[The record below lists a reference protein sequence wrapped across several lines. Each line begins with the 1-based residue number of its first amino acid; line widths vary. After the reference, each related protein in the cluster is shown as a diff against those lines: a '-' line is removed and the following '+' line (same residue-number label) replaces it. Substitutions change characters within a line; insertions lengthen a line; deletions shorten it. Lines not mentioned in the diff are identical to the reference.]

1 MVNIRRAQEK
11 DINKIVDLLYQVHQV
26 HVDGR
31 PDIFKAGARK
41 YTTPE
46 LLELLQNEQKP
57 IFVAVNAQDEVV
69 GYAFCVYQVT
79 ANAAALQDR
88 KILFIDDLCVDSA
101 CRGQNVGLALYQFVE
116 KEAKTNH
123 CHSMTLQ
130 VWNFNEGAMR
140 FYEKTGFH
148 PLKTWMEKPL

>member
-26 HVDGR
+26 HANGR

-79 ANAAALQDR
+79 ANAAALA
-88 KILFIDDLCVDSA
+88 LC
-101 CRGQNVGLALYQFVE
+101 RF
-116 KEAKTNH
+116 
-123 CHSMTLQ
+123 
-130 VWNFNEGAMR
+130 VWNLTTS
-140 FYEKTGFH
+140 KTPMH
-148 PLKTWMEKPL
+148 PSISLRQCWL